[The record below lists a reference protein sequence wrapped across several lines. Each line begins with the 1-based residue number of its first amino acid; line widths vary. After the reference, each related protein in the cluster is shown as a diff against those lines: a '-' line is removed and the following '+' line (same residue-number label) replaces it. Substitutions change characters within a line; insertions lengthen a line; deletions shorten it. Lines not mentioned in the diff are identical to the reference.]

1 MSDSGVI
8 EKKISLSNNVFQANP
23 NSDPANKLD
32 DLDPPAY
39 FIFIVQTYE

>member
-8 EKKISLSNNVFQANP
+8 EKKIRLSNNVFQAYP
-23 NSDPANKLD
+23 NSDPANKLN

-39 FIFIVQTYE
+39 FIFIEQSYE